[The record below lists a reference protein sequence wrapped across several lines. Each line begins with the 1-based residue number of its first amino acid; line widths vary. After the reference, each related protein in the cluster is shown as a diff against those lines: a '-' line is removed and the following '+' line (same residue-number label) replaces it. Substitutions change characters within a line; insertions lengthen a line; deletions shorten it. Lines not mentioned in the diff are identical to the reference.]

1 MTIEKK
7 IIVDEN
13 GRPTSV
19 MIDYELFKK
28 LEAIILDMGL
38 AKAMEEVEDEE
49 ELDLESTLKET
60 KFKVQ

>member
-1 MTIEKK
+1 MIIEKK

-49 ELDLESTLKET
+49 ELDLESALKET